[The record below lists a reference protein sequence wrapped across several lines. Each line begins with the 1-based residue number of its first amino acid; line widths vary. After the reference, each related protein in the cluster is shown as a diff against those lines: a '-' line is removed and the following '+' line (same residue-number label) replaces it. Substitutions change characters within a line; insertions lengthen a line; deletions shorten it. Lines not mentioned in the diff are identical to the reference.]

1 MKLKILPFILT
12 FSLLLSTTTSA
23 APKFRYSF
31 EEALEMAL
39 ENSSEYQSKSKA
51 ISRAYDAFEAI
62 EKKAPREIKFT
73 GNMRKFISD
82 QVDPAIE
89 VEEAYYNYQQAILD
103 RNNTKVTI
111 GLNIISA
118 VIAVENAEMDLEEAI
133 INKQI
138 WEEELKQLNLRYDKN
153 LITKQEYENKKT
165 DLENK
170 LKDLDRYEKNL
181 DEAYYKLNVLLGREN
196 EKDIAIILD
205 DTVVPLEKLDL
216 NQIKKDMMNRDYS
229 LVQKKNERFVKK
241 YYFDLVEERY
251 LKYDLD
257 KLTDSM
263 RDDITEMYEEAKESF
278 EAADKNYQKALET
291 FEKEF
296 EQMIEDIKDNLE
308 QINEIKQ
315 QISDEQQKAEM
326 NKLKYEARMISKS
339 QYNSSLNRITSLKN
353 DLKAAELQLNLKYAK
368 LLAYSDL
375 KKVVKE

>member
-1 MKLKILPFILT
+1 MKLKILPFILV
-12 FSLLLSTTTSA
+12 FSLLLGTTASA
-23 APKFRYSF
+23 EPKFRYSF

-39 ENSSEYQSKSKA
+39 ESSAEYQSKSKA
-51 ISRAYDAFEAI
+51 ISRAYDAFEAA

-111 GLNIISA
+111 GLNLISA
-118 VIAVENAEMDLEEAI
+118 VIAVENAEMDLEEANI
-133 INKQI
+133 DKQR

-153 LITKQEYENKKT
+153 LISKQEYESKKA

-170 LKDLDRYEKNL
+170 LKDLDKYKKNL
-181 DEAYYKLNVLLGREN
+181 DEAYYKLNTLLGREN

-205 DTVVPLEKLDL
+205 DTVVPLEKLNL
-216 NQIKKDMMNRDYS
+216 ELIKNDMMKRDYS
-229 LVQKKNERFVKK
+229 LVQKKNERYIAK

-257 KLTDSM
+257 KFTTSM
-263 RDDITEMYEEAKESF
+263 RDEITEMYEEAKEGF

-291 FEKEF
+291 FEKDF

-308 QINEIKQ
+308 QIDEIKQ
-315 QISDEQQKAEM
+315 KISDEQQNTEM

-339 QYNSSLNRITSLKN
+339 QYNSSLNRITSLRN